1 MFQIGDIVESHGVIG
16 KIESI
21 NDPESD
27 CYPIVVVFDQD
38 GIINISYYDL
48 NGKSEAW
55 HKEPSLK
62 LIERPKKKVTGSF
75 DGYFFEGGQGH
86 KVILNGNIK
95 LSDYMYIIESN
106 TYKKVKVTYEYEE

>member
-75 DGYFFEGGQGH
+75 DGYLFEDEKGD
-86 KVILNGNIK
+86 KTIFNSYLDVMNYRYTKELKYPKNI
-95 LSDYMYIIESN
+95 
-106 TYKKVKVTYEYEE
+106 KVTYEYEE